1 MTQEVTRQR
10 ILCRYWNNG
19 DHQVAVVVV
28 VNRFG
33 DGDQGDWGAYIGAS
47 IGEHNSYRETKEK
60 VAASGAKLAWVEVEA
75 LVPEHIRE
83 SIGLPYRD

>member
-1 MTQEVTRQR
+1 MASQVAHERKI

-19 DHQVAVVVV
+19 GHQVAVVAT

-33 DGDQGDWGAYIGAS
+33 DLGDWGAYIGAS
-47 IGEHNSYRETKEK
+47 GGSQNTYEDTKQT
-60 VAASGAKLAWVEVEA
+60 VANYGAKLTREEAEA